1 MIGRVGRTPQQQLQ
15 GLLHT
20 LRLKLEEAERR
31 TPRDEADIAAIRRG
45 ISDAEEK
52 LASVNR

>member
-20 LRLKLEEAERR
+20 LRLKLEEAERKN
-31 TPRDEADIAAIRRG
+31 PRDEADIAAIQRG

-52 LASVNR
+52 LAALCR

>member
-1 MIGRVGRTPQQQLQ
+1 MTGPAGRTPQQQLQ

-31 TPRDEADIAAIRRG
+31 NPRDEADIAAILRG
-45 ISDAEEK
+45 ISNAEEK
-52 LASVNR
+52 LADVSR

>member
-15 GLLHT
+15 GILHS

-31 TPRDEADIAAIRRG
+31 NPRDEADIAAIRRG
-45 ISDAEEK
+45 ITSNEEK
-52 LASVNR
+52 LAALSR